1 METNKPG
8 TEALGDERER
18 ALFSELKD
26 LCSANGRT
34 GERATWAQSSNLTRL
49 PEERDMQNS
58 ERHLGYLVNGHVPGP
73 PGGWGFS
80 T

>member
-26 LCSANGRT
+26 LCSANGRR
-34 GERATWAQSSNLTRL
+34 GHLGAVQQLTRL